1 MFSPYDNFMTPWILY
16 KFIVKWLLILFNYS
30 FVFCYIGLFLFL
42 FSTISNRDL
51 SQNMTISS
59 FMKYPRLR
67 FFANQLY
74 AMPF

>member
-59 FMKYPRLR
+59 FMKYPRLC